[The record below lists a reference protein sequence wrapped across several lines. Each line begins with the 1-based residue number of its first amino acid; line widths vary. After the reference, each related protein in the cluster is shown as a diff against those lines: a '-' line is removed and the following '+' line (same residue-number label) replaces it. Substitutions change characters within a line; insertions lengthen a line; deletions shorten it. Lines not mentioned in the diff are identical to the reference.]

1 MSDEGLRRS
10 PLRGRMMPENSA
22 GRESDT
28 EREWRATVERYVSS
42 NDDCTGLSAGLAES
56 RRAFENRETNRS
68 NRFRLVVST
77 LIVLAIP
84 LIVYSELITPTGA
97 INYGGVGIGLTL
109 MVAGGFS
116 CL

>member
-1 MSDEGLRRS
+1 MS
-10 PLRGRMMPENSA
+10 ENSA

-28 EREWRATVERYVSS
+28 EREWRATVERYVSA
-42 NDDCTGLSAGLAES
+42 NDDCTRLSAGLAES
-56 RRAFENRETNRS
+56 RRAFDDRGTNRS
-68 NRFRLVVST
+68 SRLRLVVSG
-77 LIVLAIP
+77 LVVLAIP

-109 MVAGGFS
+109 MVAGGLS